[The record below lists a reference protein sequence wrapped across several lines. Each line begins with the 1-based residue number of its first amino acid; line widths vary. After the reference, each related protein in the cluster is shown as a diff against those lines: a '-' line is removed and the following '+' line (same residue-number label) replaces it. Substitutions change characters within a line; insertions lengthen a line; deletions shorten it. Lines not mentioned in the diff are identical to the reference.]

1 MSKNN
6 LEKQKLVSQ
15 DLLKSLFTYDQNTG
29 LFKRK
34 VALGNASHG
43 SIAGSIHHRGYRY
56 IAINKKDY
64 AAHRLAWLYVYGK
77 WPDNVIDHVNGK
89 TDDNRIEN
97 LRDVSQKENLKNTKF
112 NRNKKYF
119 YLDTGAQ

>member
-6 LEKQKLVSQ
+6 LEKQMLVSQ
-15 DLLKSLFTYDQNTG
+15 DLLKNLFTYDQNTG

-34 VALGNASHG
+34 IALGNASSG

-77 WPDNVIDHVNGK
+77 WPDNFIDHINGK

-97 LRDVSQKENLKNTKF
+97 LRDVSQKENMKNTKYHRKQKSLF
-112 NRNKKYF
+112 LGN
-119 YLDTGAQ
+119 GAE